1 MIRWLWEN
9 VRSLFRRERGE
20 SETDE
25 NRFVPSPLDRSVRSS
40 HGGSDAEIERE
51 LHSVSERAREIDEQR
66 RDE

>member
-1 MIRWLWEN
+1 MIRRLWEN
-9 VRSLFRRERGE
+9 VRSLFSRERGE
-20 SETDE
+20 GETDE

-40 HGGSDAEIERE
+40 HGGPDAEIERE